1 MNCDVA
7 QFEKQ
12 FLVAVG
18 LEGHCRLYTLRYKVI
33 TPKVENEGE
42 IMRFYLSVIFHL
54 SSLLQKCIM
63 YYSYWLCHAEFF
75 TPK

>member
-12 FLVAVG
+12 FIMAAG

-33 TPKVENEGE
+33 TPKVENEGD
-42 IMRFYLSVIFHL
+42 ILLVCDLVISLFLWKYISHTTHF
-54 SSLLQKCIM
+54 SLLTDFM
-63 YYSYWLCHAEFF
+63 SG
-75 TPK
+75 

>member
-12 FLVAVG
+12 FIVAAG

-42 IMRFYLSVIFHL
+42 ILLICDEFLCQHITYHCYLLYF
-54 SSLLQKCIM
+54 
-63 YYSYWLCHAEFF
+63 
-75 TPK
+75 